1 MIRLEVK
8 EHSKDADIVEVEN
21 YDVEETFKKMT
32 EKDEHGNRVN
42 EFLILGDNIYSTINI
57 QSVKI
62 YKGE

>member
-8 EHSKDADIVEVEN
+8 EHSKDADIVDVEN

-32 EKDEHGNRVN
+32 EKDENRNRVN
-42 EFLILGDNIYSTINI
+42 ELLILGDNIYSTINI